1 MFFFRLSLV
10 VTGWN
15 GLASSLGQVVPK
27 GRLIAAPGYSA
38 FCGCFKSKPHRSP
51 ATPHLIFIFILVD
64 HSFQKNSEH
73 CWLASQEGNSTKT
86 AVHICTKKTEVWW
99 IHFGYFWI
107 HHGGRQTSSMA
118 AKDTFVP
125 RSDDQS
131 HGKISS
137 FHGFR
142 GDDPQECAFW
152 CLFPEG
158 AGLHSQGKQQL
169 GEAFWMFGCHKFTH
183 ECQVS
188 QHPWNGAGKVR
199 MRHRRLWRPQGV
211 HYAHNTDMH
220 IDMIWYIAY
229 PMIGDDGSWWHRSKC
244 FGCFHLCFNTR
255 HHGQKT

>member
-1 MFFFRLSLV
+1 M
-10 VTGWN
+10 
-15 GLASSLGQVVPK
+15 ASSLGQVVPK

-142 GDDPQECAFW
+142 GDDPRSVLFDAFF
-152 CLFPEG
+152 LKVLVYTHKENSN
-158 AGLHSQGKQQL
+158 LEKR
-169 GEAFWMFGCHKFTH
+169 FGCLVATSSPMSAKSHNTH
-183 ECQVS
+183 EM
-188 QHPWNGAGKVR
+188 ALVR
-199 MRHRRLWRPQGV
+199 
-211 HYAHNTDMH
+211 
-220 IDMIWYIAY
+220 
-229 PMIGDDGSWWHRSKC
+229 SE
-244 FGCFHLCFNTR
+244 
-255 HHGQKT
+255 